1 MANSEDSHQQRQPA
15 AMADFSY
22 RRHVEYFLDILLEQL
37 PSSYQESDPNR
48 VTIAYF
54 AISALDL
61 LNALDQASDRLL
73 KKLTN
78 RWFPRSVRDSMLLR
92 PTWIVKL
99 DRDIRVILWL
109 NGIFRWEFGPNDFPR
124 VFLASLFPTLG
135 FGLIPPGFLVS
146 MNSRSEYACYMTIC
160 LSLSSVTSGDQ

>member
-22 RRHVEYFLDILLEQL
+22 RSHVEYFLDILLEQL

-78 RWFPRSVRDSMLLR
+78 R
-92 PTWIVKL
+92 
-99 DRDIRVILWL
+99 
-109 NGIFRWEFGPNDFPR
+109 
-124 VFLASLFPTLG
+124 
-135 FGLIPPGFLVS
+135 
-146 MNSRSEYACYMTIC
+146 
-160 LSLSSVTSGDQ
+160 